1 MYTIAAACETLPVE
15 IKLYPRQKDDFH
27 QQLEVAKNSID
38 ECDVLIF
45 TSGSSVSSRDLTSKV
60 VESLGEPGVLI
71 HGLTVKPGKPT
82 VLGLVSNK
90 PIIGL
95 PGNPVSALTIF
106 DIVAKPIILGLA
118 GLSDT
123 FHRPSASGNLV
134 ENVASLTGRTDYI
147 RVRLVEKNNEVNVQP
162 ILGMSN
168 SISTILKSDGY
179 IEIPSDVSG
188 LYAGTAVQVFL
199 D

>member
-1 MYTIAAACETLPVE
+1 M
-15 IKLYPRQKDDFH
+15 
-27 QQLEVAKNSID
+27 
-38 ECDVLIF
+38 
-45 TSGSSVSSRDLTSKV
+45 TSKV

-123 FHRPSASGNLV
+123 FHRPWVSGKLV